1 MELDDWR
8 AAAERKLESQRHT
21 AEGYLAYYDG
31 TEAIDAILDTDERQA
46 FRRLMRDAG
55 ANWAE
60 LVVNAVAE
68 RLTVTGFRFGGG
80 TDAAWALWQANSLDA
95 DSELVQTDALVC
107 GSSFV
112 LVQPDD
118 ANPSGVSITA
128 ESPLEA
134 CVLYEPGSRRR
145 RAAGYKRFGL
155 PGRQTTEVVILP
167 DVIATWDGVS
177 PTPEVEANPAGT
189 VGMIEIAPQ
198 PRTYGPPRSEL
209 APVISIQD
217 RINLTIFNRL
227 VASDFGAFRQV
238 WATGVKLA
246 RETVGTDE
254 DTGEPVVRPVK
265 PFNVG
270 ADRLLA
276 NENPQGRFGVFP
288 GDPLAGYLAA
298 VEQDV
303 TQLAAITQTPAHYL
317 TGTIANLSADAIR
330 AAEAGLV
337 AKIGRRSRHIGE
349 AWEEV
354 MRTALGLIGNPD
366 AANVEAE
373 TLWADPEYRSEGMRV
388 DALVK
393 MATLGVPTQ
402 VLWEKWGASP
412 QEIDRWLAM
421 ASVERSQQAAA
432 QAAAVG
438 LDALAAVL
446 GGGTGGGD
454 GAGAG

>member
-1 MELDDWR
+1 MDLNDWR
-8 AAAERKLESQRHT
+8 AACSRKLDDQARR
-21 AEGYLAYYDG
+21 AEVFMAYYDG
-31 TEAIDAILDTDERQA
+31 TEEVPAILDTDERQT
-46 FRRLMRDAG
+46 FRRLLADAG
-55 ANWAE
+55 ANWSE

-68 RLTVTGFRFGGG
+68 RLTVTGFRFGAAS
-80 TDAAWALWQANSLDA
+80 DAAWLLWQANSMDA
-95 DSELVQTDALVC
+95 DAELVQTDALVC
-107 GSSFV
+107 ASSFV

-118 ANPSGVSITA
+118 DTPGGVSITA

-134 CVLYEPGSRRR
+134 TVLYEPGSRRR
-145 RAAGYKRFGL
+145 RAAGYKRFGEA
-155 PGRQTTEVVILP
+155 GGATTEVVILP
-167 DVIATWDGVS
+167 EIIATWEGPNGEPRID
-177 PTPEVEANPAGT
+177 PNPAGL

-209 APVISIQD
+209 APVIPIQD

-238 WATGVKLA
+238 WATGVKIA
-246 RETVGTDE
+246 RETVGTDP
-254 DTGEPVVRPVK
+254 DSGEPIVRPVA

-270 ADRLLA
+270 ANRLLA
-276 NENPQGRFGVFP
+276 NENPQGRFGVFE

-337 AKIGRRSRHIGE
+337 AKIARRARHVGE

-354 MRTALGLIGNPD
+354 MRTALGLVGNPA

-373 TLWADPEYRSEGMRV
+373 VIWADPEYRSEAARV
-388 DALVK
+388 DALLK
-393 MATLGVPTQ
+393 MSTLGVPTEA
-402 VLWEKWGASP
+402 LWEKWGASP
-412 QEIDRWLAM
+412 QEIARWQAM
-421 ASVERSQQAAA
+421 AATERQQQAAA
-432 QAAAVG
+432 QAAAIGV
-438 LDALAAVL
+438 DALAGVF
-446 GGGTGGGD
+446 GGANGGASQG
-454 GAGAG
+454 